1 VSAPNAAS
9 GSRSGPGSGESGDE
23 LNLLEYWQILLDR
36 RNVVFVCLGVVLVL
50 GVLITFLSTPQYRA
64 ITVIQIERQG
74 PDILTFKDVV
84 GTDPAWNAYQDFYQT
99 QYKILQSRSVLR
111 IAAERLDLM
120 NRPELVTRT
129 GSPVGRL
136 IKWARGLV
144 SGPREEADQV
154 EVAMAF
160 IAGGL
165 SIAPVRSSH
174 LVEVRF
180 TDRDPDLA
188 RDIANAVADSYQ
200 QFNLTSRYDTT
211 NQASEFLTKEVARLE
226 SEIAALERRLQV
238 YSTEKELLAFSDGT
252 TDISEQA
259 LADLNARHVEARSR
273 LAINQA
279 RYEALRNAPSDS
291 LEEVLNNSL
300 INHLKQ
306 QYAEIERRYTQMAER
321 FKPGWPA
328 LTQLR
333 EELDQ
338 TQERLEIETAN
349 ITRQVVEVA
358 KSHYEQAR
366 AEMFN
371 LEQQVEIQ
379 KREVQ
384 RVSRDAIDYASLKEE
399 IHTRREVL
407 KDLVARQSQTETSGQ
422 LRGTGASNIRVV
434 DRAETPDRPVRP
446 RKAINLVVSLVL
458 GLGLGIGLA
467 VVLHFVDNTIK
478 SEQDLERYAPGLA
491 VLGYVP
497 LFHPLRVVDAEGRKT
512 HEKEPKPDLASHD
525 DPRSGFA
532 EAFKNLRT
540 SLLLASPDHPP
551 RRVVVTSCEPGDGK
565 STVALNLGIVLT
577 QMGRRVLLVD
587 ADLRRPRIQR
597 VVESK
602 NEVGLSSY
610 LSGNATADRLIG
622 ATGVPGLDVIT
633 SGPIPPNPS
642 ELLDSPRLSDL
653 FDELEQRERY
663 DHIIVDS
670 PPALL
675 VADGIILSTK
685 VDATILVVRAAATRR
700 ESCVQGVARLQRAR
714 ARLVGTVLN
723 ALSDRPRYYY
733 YRKEY
738 RYEQQPPAES
748 LAPAKRR
755 RKAGQG

>member
-1 VSAPNAAS
+1 VSAPNAA
-9 GSRSGPGSGESGDE
+9 SGESGDE
-23 LNLLEYWQILLDR
+23 LNLLEYWQILCDR
-36 RNVVFVCLGVVLVL
+36 RNVVFLCLGVVVVL
-50 GVLITFLSTPQYRA
+50 GMLFTFLSTPQFRA
-64 ITVIQIERQG
+64 VTVIQIERQG
-74 PDILTFKDVV
+74 PDVLTYQDVV

-99 QYKILQSRSVLR
+99 QYKILESRSVLR

-120 NRPELVTRT
+120 NRPELVSRT
-129 GSPVGRL
+129 GSPIRRL
-136 IKWARGLV
+136 IQWAREFV
-144 SGPREEADQV
+144 SGPPEEADEV
-154 EVAMAF
+154 EEA
-160 IAGGL
+160 L
-165 SIAPVRSSH
+165 
-174 LVEVRF
+174 
-180 TDRDPDLA
+180 D
-188 RDIANAVADSYQ
+188 Q

-211 NQASEFLTKEVARLE
+211 LQASEFLTKEVARLE
-226 SEIAALERRLQV
+226 SEVVGLERQLQD

-252 TDISEQA
+252 SDISEQA
-259 LADLNARHVEARSR
+259 LAALNSRHVEARSR
-273 LAINQA
+273 LAITQA
-279 RYEALRNAPSDS
+279 RYEALRDASSDS
-291 LEEVLNNSL
+291 LREVLSNSL
-300 INHLKQ
+300 ISHLKQ
-306 QYAEIERRYTQMAER
+306 QYAEVERRYSQMAKK

-338 TQERLEIETAN
+338 TQKRLEIETAN
-349 ITRQVVEVA
+349 IARQVVGVA
-358 KSHYEQAR
+358 KSNYEQAG
-366 AEMFN
+366 AELFN
-371 LEQQVEIQ
+371 LEQEVELQ

-399 IHTRREVL
+399 IRTRREVL
-407 KDLVARQSQTETSGQ
+407 KDLVARRSQTETSSQ
-422 LRGTGASNIRVV
+422 LSGTRASNIRVV
-434 DRAETPDRPVRP
+434 DRAEAPDSPVRP
-446 RKAINLVVSLVL
+446 RKAVNLLVSLIL
-458 GLGLGIGLA
+458 GLGLGVGLA
-467 VVLHFVDNTIK
+467 VALHFVDNTIK
-478 SEQDLERYAPGLA
+478 SEQDLERYTPGLA

-497 LFHPLRVVDAEGRKT
+497 LFHPLRVVDEKGKKT
-512 HEKEPKPDLASHD
+512 QEKEPQPDLASHH

-577 QMGRRVLLVD
+577 QMGRRVLLMD

-597 VVESK
+597 VVASK

-610 LSGNATADRLIG
+610 LSGNATADRLIS
-622 ATGVPGLDVIT
+622 ATEVPGLDVIT

-642 ELLDSPRLSDL
+642 ELLDSPRLTDL
-653 FDELEQRERY
+653 FDELEQRGRY

-685 VDATILVVRAAATRR
+685 VDATILVVRAGATRR

-723 ALSDRPRYYY
+723 ALADRPRYYY

-738 RYEQQPPAES
+738 RYEQDPPAES
-748 LAPAKRR
+748 LSPSKRR
-755 RKAGQG
+755 RSAGQG